1 MDFNQ
6 QQKIL
11 LEKQK
16 AFTERLE
23 AIKKDLQKS
32 YNPDSSE
39 QAQERENDEVLEAL
53 AASCEESLQLIK
65 AALERF
71 EKGEYGYCSQCGE
84 MISEPRL
91 NASPETTVCIDC
103 AA

>member
-6 QQKIL
+6 QHKIL

-23 AIKKDLQKS
+23 AIKRDLQKS

-53 AASCEESLQLIK
+53 AASCEESLELIK
-65 AALERF
+65 QALGRF
-71 EKGEYGYCSQCGE
+71 EAGEYGYCNQCGE